1 MIKCTIYRTNIMPHI
16 SKRKLED
23 KYVKDLFL
31 EIVSVF
37 EKAGKRGELK
47 EVLNQL
53 LTSKEKIMLAK
64 RLAVISMLS
73 QNIPVHDIALS
84 LAMSPSTTDIMSLRF
99 EVGSYDHVIKSG
111 LKKTDIVDI
120 INMIQTVGGLMP
132 PRSGKG
138 RWKSLDD
145 SLRRER
151 IASRIRKLEERK
163 RKTKK

>member
-1 MIKCTIYRTNIMPHI
+1 MPHI

-53 LTSKEKIMLAK
+53 LTSTEKIMLAK

-132 PRSGKG
+132 LRSGKG

>member
-1 MIKCTIYRTNIMPHI
+1 MPHI

-47 EVLNQL
+47 EVLREL
-53 LTSKEKIMLAK
+53 LTSTEKIMLAK

-132 PRSGKG
+132 LRSGKG

>member
-1 MIKCTIYRTNIMPHI
+1 MIKCTIYRTSIMPHI

-37 EKAGKRGELK
+37 ERAGRRGELRQ
-47 EVLNQL
+47 VLSQL
-53 LTSKEKIMLAK
+53 LTPTEKVMLAK

-73 QNIPVHDIALS
+73 QDIPIHDIALS

-120 INMIQTVGGLMP
+120 INMIQTVGGIMP

-145 SLRRER
+145 SLRKER
-151 IASRIRKLEERK
+151 ITSRIKKLEERK
-163 RKTKK
+163 RRTMK